1 MNDRKHDDP
10 GALTRHTGSHCRR
23 GFLRRSLEL
32 TAVAGVVG
40 ATGVRPAQAS
50 IKPDA
55 TAASGNV
62 ERSLAFVHTHTGERI
77 ELVYAAGNEF
87 DTVAMERLNHFLRDH
102 YSGEV
107 GRMDP
112 QLFDLLHALRA
123 RVGAQLTG
131 RGAFEVI
138 SAYRSPVTNANLRS
152 SRSGGVAK
160 NSLHMQGR
168 AMDIRL
174 PGVPLAALRLA
185 ALSLRAGGVG
195 YYPRDGFVHV
205 DTGAVRSWQG

>member
-1 MNDRKHDDP
+1 MNDRKHDDHSP
-10 GALTRHTGSHCRR
+10 LPRR

-32 TAVAGVVG
+32 SAAAGAIG
-40 ATGVRPAQAS
+40 AAGVRPAQAAIS
-50 IKPDA
+50 QA
-55 TAASGNV
+55 TASSANA

-87 DTVAMERLNHFLRDH
+87 DDSAMERLNHFLRDH

-123 RVGAQLTG
+123 RVGSQLTG

-138 SAYRSPVTNANLRS
+138 SAYRSPATNANLRS
-152 SRSGGVAK
+152 SRAGGVTK

-168 AMDIRL
+168 AIDIRL

-195 YYPRDGFVHV
+195 YYPKDGFVHV
-205 DTGAVRSWQG
+205 DTGAVRSW

>member
-1 MNDRKHDDP
+1 MNDRKHDKLSAQP
-10 GALTRHTGSHCRR
+10 CRR

-32 TAVAGVVG
+32 SAAAGAIG
-40 ATGVRPAQAS
+40 AAGVRPAQAS
-50 IKPDA
+50 INS
-55 TAASGNV
+55 AAAGSAAAGA

-77 ELVYAAGNEF
+77 ELVYAAGSEF
-87 DTVAMERLNHFLRDH
+87 DDGAMERLNHFLRDH

-123 RVGAQLTG
+123 RVGGQLAG

-138 SAYRSPVTNANLRS
+138 SAYRSPATNATLRS
-152 SRSGGVAK
+152 SRAGGVAK

-168 AMDIRL
+168 AIDIRL

-205 DTGAVRSWQG
+205 DTGAIRSWQG